1 MNRIGTDIGSPSAPP
16 TSREDAAS
24 GAPTPPFEADA
35 TSSRPIDAGLGAHA
49 TTAVGRIKGMVAGA
63 SLSIATAMS
72 GAGATCATGR
82 CGQGC
87 GYACG
92 IIGVAAA
99 GGIAVTAVRKR
110 LRREGTSTL

>member
-1 MNRIGTDIGSPSAPP
+1 MSGPKAIDGTSTMPMPALEAEANRAHLHPIDP
-16 TSREDAAS
+16 DAAPMRS
-24 GAPTPPFEADA
+24 TGMGIGE
-35 TSSRPIDAGLGAHA
+35 R
-49 TTAVGRIKGMVAGA
+49 AVVVAERIRGVVAGA
-63 SLSIATAMS
+63 SLSVATAMS

-99 GGIAVTAVRKR
+99 GGIAVTA
-110 LRREGTSTL
+110 LRRRLQGNGPSTP